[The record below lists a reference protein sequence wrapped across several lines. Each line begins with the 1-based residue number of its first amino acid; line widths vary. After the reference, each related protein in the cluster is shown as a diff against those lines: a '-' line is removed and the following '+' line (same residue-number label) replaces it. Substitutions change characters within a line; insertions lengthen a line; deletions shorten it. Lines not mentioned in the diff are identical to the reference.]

1 MFSLSVVEHVRMNYS
16 LAVQNYTTHAQAAER
31 LAALSFKVRIAVLAV
46 FAAATA
52 SIVVS
57 LFRPGREYQIAAA
70 VLAGLALAGQ
80 IAVIAWGIESRVYA
94 HRAFAHRLWLVCE
107 RYRSLLS
114 EIRDGLV
121 DEAAIL
127 RRREAL
133 SEQTHAVYE
142 QGFPIDQ
149 PAFETRRQPPPP
161 SGEPITAAEK
171 AALPG

>member
-16 LAVQNYTTHAQAAER
+16 LAVQNYTTHARAAER
-31 LAALSFKVRIAVLAV
+31 LAALALKCRIAVLAV
-46 FAAATA
+46 FATATA
-52 SIVVS
+52 AIIVS

-70 VLAGLALAGQ
+70 VLASLALAGQ
-80 IAVIAWGIESRVYA
+80 IFLVAWGVESRVYA

-107 RYRSLLS
+107 RYRSLLA

-149 PAFETRRQPPPP
+149 QAFETQRQPPPG
-161 SGEPITAAEK
+161 GEPAKAAEQ
-171 AALPG
+171 ATLPG